1 MSDDLQPLPALA
13 VAVADIAAGGLLA
26 RHVSPA
32 VGLVLAA
39 VGVLVLWTVAYRTVR
54 REDPDEPERSRPV

>member
-1 MSDDLQPLPALA
+1 MSDGLQALP
-13 VAVADIAAGGLLA
+13 VAAADIAVGVLLA

-39 VGVLVLWTVAYRTVR
+39 VGVLVLCTVAYRTVR
-54 REDPDEPERSRPV
+54 RSDPTESGTRHLA

>member
-1 MSDDLQPLPALA
+1 MNDGVRTLQALP
-13 VAVADIAAGGLLA
+13 VAVADIAVGVLLA

-39 VGVLVLWTVAYRTVR
+39 VGVLVLCTVAYRTVR
-54 REDPDEPERSRPV
+54 RSDPTSGTRHHA